1 MDCVP
6 GFSVA
11 GIPDDLQKFFMDPG
25 VFIQFR
31 MKGESQLIFVLHA
44 DDPVFYRSQNLC
56 IFIDVRYIRRTD
68 KSHGNFAQR
77 SNSFFRV
84 ETSQLSSIGIPA
96 DAHGNGA
103 EMTAVLSFDFRR
115 QKDQSGTGSQDGH
128 SVFNS
133 FFQGLKHIKLF

>member
-31 MKGESQLIFVLHA
+31 MKGESQLIIVLYA

-77 SNSFFRV
+77 SNSFFRMKA
-84 ETSQLSSIGIPA
+84 SKLSSVGISA
-96 DAHGNGA
+96 HTHGNGA
-103 EMTAVLSFDFRR
+103 KMTVVLSFNLRS
-115 QKDQSGTGSQDGH
+115 QKDQSGAGSQNGH
-128 SVFNS
+128 SVFDS